1 VRRLVGAFDSGNL
14 SQLSFS
20 KQAITPA
27 SNAPNQANPRF
38 GFELTIRSARKAVG
52 NNSTANGQLMI
63 AIAKFVFRIL
73 VLTFLY
79 LVLFVTFSAILIPRP
94 AQTGGAEAHV
104 FLALL
109 TVSLLNSLVL
119 AYVILRSGFT
129 GWWLMLNVFLVFFG
143 VATFLPQIETAV
155 FVRNLPPGLLAGI
168 VYSGLLLALIF
179 SCLAVVVLGKRA
191 PNQNPEVRHVSLS
204 RNQWLMRLTLLAV
217 CYVIIYFTF
226 GYFVAWRNP
235 AVRAFYQGTDPG
247 TLFAQIRSVVRDTPW
262 LPALQFV
269 RGLIW
274 TLLALPLMRM
284 IKGSWWEVG
293 LAVALCFCVLPSS
306 QLLIP
311 NPIMPTEVRAAHL
324 WETASSNFV
333 FGWIVVVVLL
343 RWRNSRPFQTKR
355 EPVRTNERAN
365 PGW

>member
-1 VRRLVGAFDSGNL
+1 MKGSAARL
-14 SQLSFS
+14 
-20 KQAITPA
+20 T
-27 SNAPNQANPRF
+27 RF
-38 GFELTIRSARKAVG
+38 GFELNIRSARKAVG
-52 NNSTANGQLMI
+52 NASAAYSQLMS
-63 AIAKFVFRIL
+63 AIARFVFRVL

-79 LVLFVTFSAILIPRP
+79 LVLFVTVSAILIPKSG
-94 AQTGGAEAHV
+94 QTGGADNQAHV
-104 FLALL
+104 LPALL
-109 TVSLLNSLVL
+109 IVSLLNSLVL
-119 AYVILRSGFT
+119 ACVILRSCFT

-155 FVRNLPPGLLAGI
+155 FVKNLPPELLMGI
-168 VYSGLLLALIF
+168 VYSGFFLALIF
-179 SCLAVVVLGKRA
+179 SFLAVVVLGKRRT
-191 PNQNPEVRHVSLS
+191 NQNAEARHVGLS

-226 GYFVAWRNP
+226 GYFIAWRSP

-247 TLFAQIRSVVRDTPW
+247 TLFSQIRSVLRGTPW

-274 TLLALPLMRM
+274 SLLALPLIRM

-311 NPIMPTEVRAAHL
+311 NPIMPSEVRAAHL
-324 WETASSNFV
+324 FETASSNFV
-333 FGWIVVVVLL
+333 FGWIVVIVLL
-343 RWRNSRPFQTKR
+343 KWPNSRTFHTKR
-355 EPVRTNERAN
+355 EPIRTNERAN

>member
-1 VRRLVGAFDSGNL
+1 
-14 SQLSFS
+14 
-20 KQAITPA
+20 
-27 SNAPNQANPRF
+27 
-38 GFELTIRSARKAVG
+38 
-52 NNSTANGQLMI
+52 MI

-79 LVLFVTFSAILIPRP
+79 LVFFVAFSAILIPRP
-94 AQTGGAEAHV
+94 TQTGGADNDAHV
-104 FLALL
+104 LPALL
-109 TVSLLNSLVL
+109 VVSLLNSLVL
-119 AYVILRSGFT
+119 AYVILRSRFT

-143 VATFLPQIETAV
+143 VATFLPQIETAM
-155 FVRNLPPGLLAGI
+155 FVRNLPQGLLAGI

-179 SCLAVVVLGKRA
+179 SCLAVVVLGKRRT
-191 PNQNPEVRHVSLS
+191 NQNPEVRHVSLS
-204 RNQWLMRLTLLAV
+204 RIQWLMRLTLLAV
-217 CYVIIYFTF
+217 FYVIIYFTF

-274 TLLALPLMRM
+274 TLLALPLIRM

-311 NPIMPTEVRAAHL
+311 NPIMPAEVRAAHL
-324 WETASSNFV
+324 LETASSNFV
-333 FGWIVVVVLL
+333 FGWIVVVLLL
-343 RWRNSRPFQTKR
+343 RWRNSRTLQTKR
-355 EPVRTNERAN
+355 EPRRTNERAN